1 MKVKSETMNLVMQFI
16 TSFGATVKIIRSD
29 NGVEFLMPEF
39 YSSKAILHQL
49 LGNAFKLVMFKVP
62 KVICYLICILMKSF
76 VLAVS
81 STFEPKTYAQAV
93 KHDCQKETMNK
104 EIHAFEQN
112 NNWLGNLLMSHL
124 TRR

>member
-1 MKVKSETMNLVMQFI
+1 
-16 TSFGATVKIIRSD
+16 
-29 NGVEFLMPEF
+29 
-39 YSSKAILHQL
+39 
-49 LGNAFKLVMFKVP
+49 
-62 KVICYLICILMKSF
+62 MKSF